1 MESELN
7 QKIRELLEWFEIDTD
22 KEMFKKHKG
31 KWNLIGFVKDLV
43 EEELKLQKEEIVE
56 VIKNEPELR
65 DEDRHIKWR
74 IIERLTNSQ
83 K

>member
-43 EEELKLQKEEIVE
+43 EEELKLSRSSMNLKA
-56 VIKNEPELR
+56 L
-65 DEDRHIKWR
+65 
-74 IIERLTNSQ
+74 
-83 K
+83 